1 MHVRRTF
8 GGKFRAFE
16 QDTRTGDI
24 GLRMAAGAA
33 GPIDDDRSARG
44 EQDVIGMEIGVANS
58 RSIREKREGSFGGAA
73 FFRSEI
79 DSARQPVFELLPL
92 RGQAGW
98 CDVLMDLRME
108 VSKEARGVEQFPG
121 LALDQLKQRAPLDAF
136 HDHSRAPIHFHHLEC
151 LGNGTACAVQ
161 RAGDLKFNLRFV
173 PPHTRE
179 KQFQHAAG
187 LPGENLGSAAFADE
201 FTSECG
207 GRVQGG
213 HSMIT
218 MVNMQYVWRH
228 CRIACAKEMRNL
240 PDMISI
246 MPRHRMLSLWAGVSI
261 VVMFASSSTTG
272 AESTGTVGG
281 RKVTLAGVLRLG
293 TTNLV
298 CMVPGLKNHESF
310 PYILEEGHSFGG
322 LEARKVSF
330 HPAEVTFHREGE
342 TLVLKIE
349 SPESA
354 KVNEGNVRETVGL
367 KASEMVL
374 RQFIEAYQQIN
385 RVTLVHPANLPNERM
400 NFSTEGTASEVRAK
414 MDEAFKA
421 KGLVVTN
428 LSERIAAV
436 VPASANVQWPEDP
449 EKLSRYK
456 NLRPEIVPYG
466 SLKLSEM
473 PSEQFLQI
481 YEMFSNLKIAR
492 DGTLLPVSFT
502 MTAGSDLTRR
512 EVMHVFEA
520 LLAVNGYVVVEAGEG
535 KVKLK
540 PVGK

>member
-1 MHVRRTF
+1 
-8 GGKFRAFE
+8 
-16 QDTRTGDI
+16 
-24 GLRMAAGAA
+24 
-33 GPIDDDRSARG
+33 
-44 EQDVIGMEIGVANS
+44 
-58 RSIREKREGSFGGAA
+58 
-73 FFRSEI
+73 
-79 DSARQPVFELLPL
+79 
-92 RGQAGW
+92 
-98 CDVLMDLRME
+98 
-108 VSKEARGVEQFPG
+108 
-121 LALDQLKQRAPLDAF
+121 
-136 HDHSRAPIHFHHLEC
+136 
-151 LGNGTACAVQ
+151 
-161 RAGDLKFNLRFV
+161 
-173 PPHTRE
+173 
-179 KQFQHAAG
+179 
-187 LPGENLGSAAFADE
+187 
-201 FTSECG
+201 
-207 GRVQGG
+207 
-213 HSMIT
+213 
-218 MVNMQYVWRH
+218 
-228 CRIACAKEMRNL
+228 
-240 PDMISI
+240 
-246 MPRHRMLSLWAGVSI
+246 MLSLWAGVSI

-492 DGTLLPVSFT
+492 DETFSPVSFT
-502 MTAGSDLTRR
+502 MTAGSDLTRH

-520 LLAVNGYVVVEAGEG
+520 LFAVNGYAVVEAGEG